1 MKKTMIRTNLYLT
14 EQQHKTIKAEAD
26 LKGIGFSERFRQI
39 IENYLEKRNGKSIKK
54 AKKRV

>member
-14 EQQHKTIKAEAD
+14 RKQHEVIKLEAE

-39 IENYLEKRNGKSIKK
+39 IENYLEKRTNGKNKK
-54 AKKRV
+54 NTK